1 MGCELYSVLLRLP
14 PLLLGT
20 NKTFRRDC
28 QMPVVRMQLPV
39 EIAVG
44 AKQPPPKDP
53 ATLFIKRGKG
63 ERRKVGSASEAVVL
77 QHNKGKEKKKKQTLW
92 LSWDF
97 RILRFYFY
105 KNGLICL
112 RLLLSITAGSPGER
126 WEAENSGN
134 LPKEKSMKQINPSQA
149 AMTQ

>member
-1 MGCELYSVLLRLP
+1 
-14 PLLLGT
+14 
-20 NKTFRRDC
+20 
-28 QMPVVRMQLPV
+28 MQLLV
-39 EIAVG
+39 EIALET
-44 AKQPPPKDP
+44 KQPSPPPRQDS
-53 ATLFIKRGKG
+53 ATFFIKGEWGG
-63 ERRKVGSASEAVVL
+63 ERARAHTLRIGGFAA
-77 QHNKGKEKKKKQTLW
+77 QQGKKTSLW

-97 RILRFYFY
+97 RILCFYFY

>member
-1 MGCELYSVLLRLP
+1 MPTLHTQLL
-14 PLLLGT
+14 
-20 NKTFRRDC
+20 
-28 QMPVVRMQLPV
+28 V
-39 EIAVG
+39 EIVLETKPALPRTQQRFLCERRVG
-44 AKQPPPKDP
+44 R
-53 ATLFIKRGKG
+53 RGK
-63 ERRKVGSASEAVVL
+63 VGL
-77 QHNKGKEKKKKQTLW
+77 QHNKEKTSLW

-97 RILRFYFY
+97 RILCFYFY